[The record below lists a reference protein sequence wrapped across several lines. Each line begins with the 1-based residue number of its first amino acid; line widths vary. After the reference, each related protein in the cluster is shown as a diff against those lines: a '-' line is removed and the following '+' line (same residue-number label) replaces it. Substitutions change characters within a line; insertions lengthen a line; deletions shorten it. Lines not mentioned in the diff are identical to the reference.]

1 MQTAVRFAKT
11 LTAMGQSVKEGP
23 CYALEAQYD
32 IMPPIDVI
40 NAQLEVIEMNR
51 ICTCL
56 PTAAVI
62 VLLIICG
69 CTDGG
74 TPVGRS
80 QRENAIPAFPG
91 AEGAGALTPGGRSG
105 VLYEV
110 TNLDDSGPGSLRE
123 AIEADRPR
131 IIIFRVSGIITL
143 DKPLSIENPFVTIAG
158 QTAPGD
164 GICIRGQTTEINTH
178 DVVVR
183 YLRFRRGNLEDRND
197 ALGGYPV
204 RNIMIDHCSASW
216 GLDENLSMY
225 RYKKKMPDGKEKKM
239 PVENLT
245 IQWCISSEALD
256 LNNHAFGATWGGK
269 NCSFHHNLFACNTG
283 RNPSIGWGDGFD
295 FRNNVLFNWRHRTI
309 DGGDG
314 SSSVNV
320 VANYFKPGPAVRA
333 GPIRYR
339 VCMPQH
345 LDRLDE
351 ANRPGKYYV
360 ADNFVVGNEDVS
372 ADNWKG
378 GVQFEDVKSQEQI
391 NALIEKVR
399 AATAFP
405 AVPVAQQS
413 AEEAYELVLADAG
426 AALPKRDPVD
436 RRTIES
442 VRAGR
447 VTFRN
452 GIINT
457 PDDVG
462 GWPQYR
468 SAPAPFDSDHDGMP
482 DEWEKKFGL
491 NPEDSS
497 DGPEDS
503 DKDGYTNVEEWLN
516 GTDPT
521 QFIDYSEPQNN
532 INTLAA
538 GIG

>member
-1 MQTAVRFAKT
+1 MNKIFFWLPVAIVSVT
-11 LTAMGQSVKEGP
+11 L
-23 CYALEAQYD
+23 
-32 IMPPIDVI
+32 
-40 NAQLEVIEMNR
+40 
-51 ICTCL
+51 
-56 PTAAVI
+56 I
-62 VLLIICG
+62 VPG
-69 CTDGG
+69 CTDNGA
-74 TPVGRS
+74 VDSFAHR
-80 QRENAIPAFPG
+80 QIIVPAFPG
-91 AEGAGALTPGGRSG
+91 AEGAGALTPGGRG
-105 VLYEV
+105 GTVYEV
-110 TNLDDSGPGSLRE
+110 TNLNDSGPGSLRE

-131 IIIFRVSGIITL
+131 IIVFRVSGIITL
-143 DKPLSIENPFVTIAG
+143 DKPLSIEHPFITIAG

-164 GICIRGQTTEINTH
+164 GVCIRGQTTEINTH
-178 DVVVR
+178 DVVIR

-204 RNIMIDHCSASW
+204 RNIMVDHCSASW
-216 GLDENLSMY
+216 GLDENLSLY
-225 RYKKKMPDGKEKKM
+225 RYKKKTPDGKEKKM

-314 SSSVNV
+314 SSSVNI
-320 VANYFKPGPAVRA
+320 VANYFKSGPAVRA

-345 LDRLDE
+345 LDRSDE

-360 ADNFVVGNEDVS
+360 ADNFVVSNADVTS
-372 ADNWKG
+372 DNWNG

-391 NALIEKVR
+391 NVLIEKVR
-399 AATAFP
+399 SCTPIPAAPIT
-405 AVPVAQQS
+405 QQS
-413 AEEAYELVLADAG
+413 AQEAYELVLADAG
-426 AALPKRDPVD
+426 ATLPNRDPVD
-436 RRTIES
+436 ERIVES
-442 VRAGR
+442 VRTGK

-452 GIINT
+452 GIIMT
-457 PDDVG
+457 PNDVG
-462 GWPQYR
+462 GWPEYH
-468 SAPAPFDSDHDGMP
+468 SATAPADSDHNGMP
-482 DEWEKKFGL
+482 DDWEKKFGL

-503 DKDGYTNVEEWLN
+503 DKDGFTNIEEWLN

-538 GIG
+538 GID